1 MRHFLLSS
9 LFVIASSGALAQT
22 NVTQYKPGVT
32 PEGVTYFLPSTSLRV
47 VLQIEKT
54 SYNPGDFCKY
64 SEKYLSL
71 SGTEYEPYSS
81 FKIISARLYTVGVPD
96 KNKSYTIKFDPKSSA
111 SNVKLSEE
119 GILLAINA
127 DVAAHSDIKPFVSAR
142 KPEIVNPRK
151 FLSEEILAAGS
162 SAKMAELIAQDI
174 YDIRESR
181 DLLNKGQ
188 ADYMPKD
195 GEQLKIM
202 LTNLNI
208 KENALSQLFSGTI
221 VKDTT
226 ESVISIN
233 LDKTVSHQVLFRFSK
248 KIGLTE
254 ADDLAGAPYYINV
267 EDKHTVPPVDTEAA
281 KKLKKPEGGVYVNV
295 PGKVKIAITS
305 DNNSIAS
312 GEFSAAQF
320 GNTEVLS
327 DKLFNKK
334 YTTHVTLDPTTGGV
348 LKFDAEQPK

>member
-9 LFVIASSGALAQT
+9 LFIIASSGALAQT

-32 PEGVTYFLPSTSLRV
+32 PEGVTYFLPRTSLRV

-54 SYNPGDFCKY
+54 TYKPGDFCKY
-64 SEKYLSL
+64 SERYLSMN
-71 SGTEYEPYSS
+71 GTEYEPYSL

-96 KNKSYTIKFDPKSSA
+96 KKKCYTIKFDVKSSA
-111 SNVKLSEE
+111 SNVKLNEE

-127 DVAAHSDIKPFVSAR
+127 DAAVHSEIKPFISAR
-142 KPEIVNPRK
+142 KPEPINSRK
-151 FLSEEILAAGS
+151 YLTEEILTAGS
-162 SAKMAELIAQDI
+162 SAKMAELIAQEI
-174 YDIRESR
+174 YDVRESR

-202 LTNLNI
+202 LNNLNS
-208 KENALSQLFSGTI
+208 KENALSQLFTGTI
-221 VKDTT
+221 VKDTA
-226 ESVISIN
+226 ESTISID

-248 KIGLTE
+248 KIGLTDT
-254 ADDLAGAPYYINV
+254 DDLAGAPYYINV
-267 EDKHTVPPVDTEAA
+267 EDQHTVPPVDTEAA
-281 KKLKKPEGGVYVNV
+281 KKSKKPEEGVYVNV
-295 PGKVKIAITS
+295 PGRLNISIVS
-305 DNNSIAS
+305 DNNSITS

-320 GNTEVLS
+320 GNTEILS

-334 YTTHVTLDPTTGGV
+334 YTTHVTLDPTTGGL